1 MSFNLSFP
9 PDYPLSPPFG
19 AKFQEKNYLCK
30 FLLLPFPYI
39 PVTSIRFLS
48 PEEVA
53 PGTPGND
60 GVSRGGSHMSLVM
73 LSGKIS
79 GQHPTVW
86 YLEVIIVVFSVSVVS
101 DSL

>member
-1 MSFNLSFP
+1 MT
-9 PDYPLSPPFG
+9 
-19 AKFQEKNYLCK
+19 E
-30 FLLLPFPYI
+30 FLEGRALH
-39 PVTSIRFLS
+39 V
-48 PEEVA
+48 
-53 PGTPGND
+53 
-60 GVSRGGSHMSLVM
+60 LVM